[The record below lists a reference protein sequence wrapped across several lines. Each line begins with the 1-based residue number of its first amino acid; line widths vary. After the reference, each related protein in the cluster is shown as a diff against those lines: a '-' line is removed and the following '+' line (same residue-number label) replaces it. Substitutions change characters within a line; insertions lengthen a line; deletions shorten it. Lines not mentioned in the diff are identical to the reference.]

1 MAQRVNLVTGAGGFS
16 GSYVVRELLARG
28 EKVIA
33 TDIPGALTDPDKQA
47 VMKATGLDFDHP
59 NLEVAE
65 ANLLEPATLE
75 PLFAREP
82 THVFHT
88 ASLYDYS
95 ASLEKL
101 RLINVDGTRNLLEAA
116 RKGGKLDRFER
127 FVHWSTC
134 GVFGKPYTARDGK
147 KVNVPLS
154 EDSSSP
160 KNTPDGATGPEG
172 THLVNEYSVSKWE
185 QEKLMWKVHRTEG
198 LRLTVVRP
206 APIYGPG
213 SAYGHGGIILAI
225 ANGLVPAIPTDAK
238 NYITTSAHVVDVA
251 RFPIYATDHEETLGE
266 DYDIVD
272 NSIISYYEFLQYIGL
287 LCGRHLKD
295 IPLVKL
301 DRLQPAFIGAAHL
314 WRHLETRFGIPRVRV
329 FEIQS
334 ATYMSSSYWLSN
346 RKTLQTGFEYTYPDV
361 REGLKDTVAWFRE
374 MGWLTDKKRLYVVAP
389 EGSKSL
395 GQR

>member
-1 MAQRVNLVTGAGGFS
+1 MERLNLVTGAGGFS

-33 TDIPGALTDPDKQA
+33 TDIPGALTDPERRA
-47 VMKATGLDFDHP
+47 VMKATGLDLDDP
-59 NLEVAE
+59 NVECVE
-65 ANLLEPATLE
+65 ADLLDQQTLD
-75 PLFAREP
+75 PLFGRP
-82 THVFHT
+82 LTHVYHT

-101 RLINVDGTRNLLEAA
+101 RRINVDGTKNLLAAA
-116 RKGGKLDRFER
+116 RAHGKLDRFER

-147 KVNVPLS
+147 KVNVPFDES
-154 EDSSSP
+154 SSSP
-160 KNTPDGATGPEG
+160 KNTPEDATGPEG

-185 QEKLMWKVHRTEG
+185 QEKLMWHVHREEG

-225 ANGLVPAIPTDAK
+225 AHGLVPAIPTDAK
-238 NYITTSAHVVDVA
+238 NYITTSVHVEDVA
-251 RFPIYATDHEETLGE
+251 GFPIYATDHEETLGE
-266 DYDIVD
+266 DYNIVD

-301 DRLQPAFIGAAHL
+301 DKLQPAFIGAAHL
-314 WRHLETRFGIPRVRV
+314 WRLLETKLGVPRVRV

-346 RKTLQTGFEYTYPDV
+346 RKTLAAGYRYRYPEV
-361 REGLKDTVAWFRE
+361 REGLKDTVAWFRQ
-374 MGWLTDKKRLYVVAP
+374 MGWLTDRKRLYVVAP